1 MVSIFVQKWHWVWR
15 RLPRVDSWSPDMFI
29 WFKYVIFVDVQSDFL
44 CPRSLKSVQRRLD
57 SRMHIRTSFNRMT
70 IARGGMPRYKTKAP
84 NLDPYLNY
92 LQKEYNS
99 KYEMRTQKNVRI
111 IKCKRSSKAEL
122 HQRFIPKILKFHF
135 FQGEQV
141 EKSSNVRSIWSC
153 MTLKA
158 LEWTSNDQF

>member
-1 MVSIFVQKWHWVWR
+1 MSVVSIFVQKWHRVWR
-15 RLPRVDSWSPDMFI
+15 RIHSWSPDMFI

-111 IKCKRSSKAEL
+111 IKYKRSSKAEL

>member
-15 RLPRVDSWSPDMFI
+15 RIVWVDSWSSDMFI

-44 CPRSLKSVQRRLD
+44 CPRSLESVQRRLD

-99 KYEMRTQKNVRI
+99 KYEMRTQKRENNQMQKI
-111 IKCKRSSKAEL
+111 IQSWITSEIHSKNSK
-122 HQRFIPKILKFHF
+122 IPF

-153 MTLKA
+153 MTLKD
-158 LEWTSNDQF
+158 LEWTLMTSLN